1 MRQPANQGRDDAD
14 GTGFPNHTSRVDH
27 MIQIVGLG
35 QTDAAMD
42 VMVAE
47 VAQQMG
53 WFPLR
58 GDFSLDTHPV
68 YRTPRDS
75 DSEEFG
81 SLLRRPRP

>member
-14 GTGFPNHTSRVDH
+14 GTGFSNHTSRVDH

-47 VAQQMG
+47 VAQH
-53 WFPLR
+53 R
-58 GDFSLDTHPV
+58 
-68 YRTPRDS
+68 RPRDS

-81 SLLRRPRP
+81 LLLRRPRP